1 MSAAMVQAALAGKD
15 VNIPDSG
22 MKEEHDD
29 VSPVTKHEEEAE
41 KPRGRRRSRAHSTKD
56 SKGVASAQETE
67 KANSSGEDGEEGPD
81 GQRKRRRSRKGL
93 DKKFPCKDCE
103 KSYSRAEHL

>member
-1 MSAAMVQAALAGKD
+1 MSAGMVQAALAGKD
-15 VNIPDSG
+15 EKMLDSG

-29 VSPVTKHEEEAE
+29 ALPVPEYHEEEE
-41 KPRGRRRSRAHSTKD
+41 NPRGRRRSRAQSARD
-56 SKGVASAQETE
+56 SKVVASAPETE
-67 KANSSGEDGEEGPD
+67 KANSSGEDCEEELGGP
-81 GQRKRRRSRKGL
+81 RKRRRSRKGL